1 MSRVIVKNATTKNPI
16 SLIGEMAGVCWD
28 ANTEDEEKNYNRGID
43 CLKSNHG
50 RTLEY
55 PQVYIVLDG
64 YSARVIRELYTHI
77 GGMPTR
83 LQASTRYI
91 DYEKGFDYVLP
102 YSIAENSDA
111 FKIYVDEMWNIAE
124 SMRKLQKLDI
134 PREDCAM
141 LLPLG
146 METKVVV
153 RTNLRNLLDMAEQ
166 RLCNR
171 AYWEYRKLMK
181 DIINTLSCYSEEWG
195 VLSEYFIPKCKKY
208 RKCTEKRGCGKFE
221 K

>member
-1 MSRVIVKNATTKNPI
+1 MSRVIIESATGKKPI
-16 SLIGEMAGVCWD
+16 SLIGEMAGVCWNAD
-28 ANTEDEEKNYNRGID
+28 TSNNEKNYMRGID

-55 PQVYIVLDG
+55 PQVFMVLDG
-64 YSARVIRELYTHI
+64 YSARVIREFYTHI

-91 DYEKGFDYVLP
+91 NYEKGFDYVLP
-102 YSIAENSDA
+102 YSIAENSEA
-111 FKIYVDEMWNIAE
+111 FKIYDDEMRNIAD
-124 SMRKLQKLDI
+124 SMRKLQKLGI
-134 PREDCAM
+134 SREDYAM

-146 METKVVV
+146 MRTKVVV

-171 AYWEYRKLMK
+171 AYWEYRELMQ
-181 DIINTLSCYSEEWG
+181 DIINALSDYSEEWE
-195 VLSEYFIPKCKKY
+195 VLSQYFMPKCKKY
-208 RKCTEKRGCGKFE
+208 GKCTEKRGCK

>member
-1 MSRVIVKNATTKNPI
+1 MGRVIIESETSKNPI
-16 SLIGEMAGVCWD
+16 SLIGKMAGVCWNAD
-28 ANTEDEEKNYNRGID
+28 TSNKEKNYMRGID

-55 PQVYIVLDG
+55 PQVYMVLDG
-64 YSARVIRELYTHI
+64 YSARVIREFYTHI

-91 DYEKGFDYVLP
+91 DYEKGFEYVLP
-102 YSIAENSDA
+102 YSIMDNKKACDVYYDTMQDI
-111 FKIYVDEMWNIAE
+111 KKGMK
-124 SMRKLQKLDI
+124 KLQDLGI

-146 METKVVV
+146 MQTRVVV

-171 AYWEYRKLMK
+171 AYWEYREMMC
-181 DIINTLSCYSEEWG
+181 DIINALSLYSEQWE
-195 VLSEYFIPKCKKY
+195 VLSEYFMPKCRKY
-208 RKCTEKRGCGKFE
+208 GKCTEKRSCKNE
-221 K
+221 

>member
-1 MSRVIVKNATTKNPI
+1 MSRVIIESETSKNPI
-16 SLIGEMAGVCWD
+16 SLIGKMAGVCWNAD
-28 ANTEDEEKNYNRGID
+28 TCDDEKNYMRGID

-55 PQVYIVLDG
+55 PQVYMVLDG
-64 YSARVIRELYTHI
+64 YSARVIREFYTHI

-102 YSIAENSDA
+102 YSIAENSEA

-124 SMRKLQKLDI
+124 SMRKLQDLGI

-171 AYWEYRKLMK
+171 AYWEYRKLMQ
-181 DIINTLSCYSEEWG
+181 DIINALSEYSEEWEI
-195 VLSEYFIPKCKKY
+195 LSHYFMSKCRKY
-208 RKCTEKRGCGKFE
+208 GKCTEKRRCYK

>member
-1 MSRVIVKNATTKNPI
+1 MSRVVIESETSKNPI
-16 SLIGEMAGVCWD
+16 SLIGKMAGVCWNAD
-28 ANTEDEEKNYNRGID
+28 TCDEEKNYMRGID

-55 PQVYIVLDG
+55 PQVYMVLDG
-64 YSARVIRELYTHI
+64 YSARVIREFYTHI

-91 DYEKGFDYVLP
+91 DYENGFDYVMP
-102 YSIAENSDA
+102 QSISENSDA
-111 FKIYVDEMWNIAE
+111 FKIYDDEMRNIAD
-124 SMRKLQKLDI
+124 SMRKLQKLGI
-134 PREDCAM
+134 SREDYAM

-146 METKVVV
+146 MRTKVVV

-171 AYWEYRKLMK
+171 AYWEYRKLMQ
-181 DIINTLSCYSEEWG
+181 DIINSLSEYSEEWEL
-195 VLSEYFIPKCKKY
+195 LSEYFMPKCKKY
-208 RKCTEKRGCGKFE
+208 GKCTEKRGCK

>member
-1 MSRVIVKNATTKNPI
+1 MSRVVIESETSKNPI
-16 SLIGEMAGVCWD
+16 SLIGKMAGVCWNAD
-28 ANTEDEEKNYNRGID
+28 TCDEEKNYMRGID

-55 PQVYIVLDG
+55 PQVYMVLDG
-64 YSARVIRELYTHI
+64 YSARVIREFYTHI

-102 YSIAENSDA
+102 YSIIENVDA
-111 FKIYVDEMWNIAE
+111 LKIYCNEMKNIAE
-124 SMRKLQKLDI
+124 SMRKLQDLGI

-146 METKVVV
+146 MRTKVVV

-171 AYWEYRKLMK
+171 AYWEYRELMQ
-181 DIINTLSCYSEEWG
+181 DVINALSEYSEEWEI
-195 VLSEYFIPKCKKY
+195 LSQYFMPKCKKY
-208 RKCTEKRGCGKFE
+208 GKCTEKRGCK